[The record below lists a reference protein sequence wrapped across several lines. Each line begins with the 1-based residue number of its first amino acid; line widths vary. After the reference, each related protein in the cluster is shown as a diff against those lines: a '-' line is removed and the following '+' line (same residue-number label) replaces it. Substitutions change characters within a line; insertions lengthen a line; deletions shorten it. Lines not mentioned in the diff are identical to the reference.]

1 MTKKEAKLLDKSKNI
16 DRLFEEVNR
25 LPFEITGQCEEKF
38 DKKWF
43 KAVHWLILEK
53 LKVQSKLLR
62 INPKKYEMECPLK
75 TYELENLK
83 VIKKSLE
90 NEIIS
95 LTILYWRATDVKNQ
109 TDLLTDKN
117 GNLDVKYL
125 KGYIVDMKN
134 ELPNRIDN
142 MSNNPNQNNIDIVK
156 ITDFYTRN
164 VESMLIRLKMVN
176 HKIVVEEE
184 RANAKKRGI

>member
-53 LKVQSKLLR
+53 LKVQSKLLK

-95 LTILYWRATDVKNQ
+95 LTILYWRATDVKTQ
-109 TDLLTDKN
+109 TDLLTDKD

-134 ELPNRIDN
+134 ELPNMVSN
-142 MSNNPNQNNIDIVK
+142 MSNTPNQNRDTLKV
-156 ITDFYTRN
+156 TEFYTRN
-164 VESMLIRLKMVN
+164 VKAMLVRLKMVN
-176 HKIVVEEE
+176 QKIVVEEE

>member
-43 KAVHWLILEK
+43 KAVHWLIFEG
-53 LKVQSKLLR
+53 LKVQSKLLK
-62 INPKKYEMECPLK
+62 INPKKYQMECPK
-75 TYELENLK
+75 TYDLEKLEA
-83 VIKKSLE
+83 IKKSLE

-95 LTILYWRATDVKNQ
+95 LTILYWKATDVKTQ

-117 GNLDVKYL
+117 GDLDVKYL
-125 KGYIVDMKN
+125 KGYIVSIKD
-134 ELPNRIDN
+134 ELPNKVNN
-142 MSNNPNQNNIDIVK
+142 MSNTPNQNRDTLKV
-156 ITDFYTRN
+156 TEFYTRN
-164 VESMLIRLKMVN
+164 VKAMLVRLKMVN
-176 HKIVVEEE
+176 QKIVVEEE

>member
-53 LKVQSKLLR
+53 LKVQSKLLK
-62 INPKKYEMECPLK
+62 INPKKYQMECPLK

-95 LTILYWRATDVKNQ
+95 LTILYWKATDVKAQ
-109 TDLLTDKN
+109 TDLLTDKD
-117 GNLDVKYL
+117 GKLDVKYL
-125 KGYIVDMKN
+125 KGYIVSIKD
-134 ELPNRIDN
+134 ELPNMVNN
-142 MSNNPNQNNIDIVK
+142 MSNTPNQNRDTLQV
-156 ITDFYTRN
+156 TEFYTRN
-164 VESMLIRLKMVN
+164 VKAMLVRLKMVN
-176 HKIVVEEE
+176 QKIVVEEE